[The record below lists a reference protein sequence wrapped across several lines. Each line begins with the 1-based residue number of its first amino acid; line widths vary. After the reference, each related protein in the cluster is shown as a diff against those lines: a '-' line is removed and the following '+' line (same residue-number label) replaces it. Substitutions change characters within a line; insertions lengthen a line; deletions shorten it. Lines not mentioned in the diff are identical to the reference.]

1 MIYSVLSPTTKVNE
15 LLRVRIYYG
24 EGLLISL
31 LSGSGKM
38 LEEIQQASQFTEY
51 LDSSSLTFIDYAEL
65 YAANNNSYKPEDFLS
80 NPLLE
85 SLFLTTARISNL
97 CRTG

>member
-1 MIYSVLSPTTKVNE
+1 
-15 LLRVRIYYG
+15 
-24 EGLLISL
+24 
-31 LSGSGKM
+31 M

-65 YAANNNSYKPEDFLS
+65 YAANNNPYKPEDFLS

-97 CRTG
+97 CSSALTGYSLSAFLLFQHHLRSDLSIIEFTLGVVVFQQA